1 MGFRF
6 ALQHAEQHEIDK
18 TAGERLA
25 DGDMQDV
32 RDRER
37 QAVEQRVHHVQRRR
51 DKQEREFDRFGDA
64 GQERGQRR
72 RQQQPADALA
82 VLRTRALVHR
92 QQAPT
97 RPNIMVIKRPD
108 MKRAVPM

>member
-37 QAVEQRVHHVQRRR
+37 RPSNSACTTYSAGAINRNENSIGSVMPVRNEVSAADSSSPPTRL
-51 DKQEREFDRFGDA
+51 RFSG
-64 GQERGQRR
+64 
-72 RQQQPADALA
+72 
-82 VLRTRALVHR
+82 RALWYIAG
-92 QQAPT
+92 QAPT
-97 RPNIMVIKRPD
+97 EPNIMVIKRPD